1 MKSVPLPL
9 RAGFVWCFA
18 ARGQAARYDIWM
30 NAARHSSH
38 LNRAVHNATI
48 ASLATILCIGCSQ
61 STTWTPPP
69 EKSVIGPPQIYER
82 TPNGLVPL
90 PLRHTTP
97 NDAPRDHSEK
107 SPEGR
112 KGSEVG
118 AASRHVAN
126 PPYTG
131 TSGPLIAPRWAENG
145 SEPVVTPDGLRPVTP
160 QFYYVRGEHTAD
172 GYIRGHYRR
181 EGDYTRG
188 EQTSSG
194 LIRGHYRGDGE
205 YTRGEHTS
213 RGYIPGHYR
222 AEPLPFGQTQG
233 TSTSTSSQPP
243 TFARPIGG

>member
-1 MKSVPLPL
+1 MI
-9 RAGFVWCFA
+9 A
-18 ARGQAARYDIWM
+18 ARGRAERYDTQM
-30 NAARHSSH
+30 NIARNSVCRDRKTHI
-38 LNRAVHNATI
+38 ATVV
-48 ASLATILCIGCSQ
+48 SLATVMGIGCSQ

-69 EKSVIGPPQIYER
+69 EESAIGPPQIYQR
-82 TPNGLVPL
+82 TPEGLVPL
-90 PLRHTTP
+90 PLRHR
-97 NDAPRDHSEK
+97 APYDTHHDPSGE
-107 SPEGR
+107 SPEGTKAR
-112 KGSEVG
+112 DAG
-118 AASRHVAN
+118 ATDQHAAN

-131 TSGPLIAPRWAENG
+131 TSGPLIAPRWAESG
-145 SEPVVTPDGLRPVTP
+145 GRPIVTPDGLRPVTP

-172 GYIRGHYRR
+172 GYNRGHYRR

-188 EQTSSG
+188 EHTSAG
-194 LIRGHYRGDGE
+194 YIRGHYRGDGE